1 MWEEWSLN
9 VVEEWRI
16 GTGLRVRNPHG
27 RRRRRLGEMGRY
39 NTMINTALLTV
50 VLSSDFNPSLTSL
63 ISAVL
68 ASLLLRGRF
77 DLVSERRDVGG
88 VEFECGGGVANWNRL
103 EVIAHRGCG
112 GTIHISR
119 ETRGN

>member
-1 MWEEWSLN
+1 MEVQPLPLSLRSFN
-9 VVEEWRI
+9 VKWQLIRTKLDELY
-16 GTGLRVRNPHG
+16 TGLA
-27 RRRRRLGEMGRY
+27 
-39 NTMINTALLTV
+39 ALSN
-50 VLSSDFNPSLTSL
+50 LSSDFNPSLTSL